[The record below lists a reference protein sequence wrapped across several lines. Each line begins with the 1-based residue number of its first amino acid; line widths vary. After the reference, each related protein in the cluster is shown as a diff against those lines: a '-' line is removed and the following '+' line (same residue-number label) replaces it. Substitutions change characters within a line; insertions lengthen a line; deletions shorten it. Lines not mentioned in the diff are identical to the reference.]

1 MLRLTRAELLRSRH
15 VSQKKCARSS
25 CKFVRLPIVLMK
37 PRNHDWQRKGCSM
50 TYALNWTS
58 RAVRIPM
65 LIVALSALGACSGST
80 VSGARIDAPPPSLTA
95 PCRDPL
101 RLPARDAT
109 QEDVERWWRSDRANL
124 LACGDKHSGLVAWIE
139 GLLAAMQSENSR
151 AGPERSD

>member
-1 MLRLTRAELLRSRH
+1 MPRRTRAELLQSRLG
-15 VSQKKCARSS
+15 SQKTCERSS
-25 CKFVRLPIVLMK
+25 CEFVWPPIVLLQQ
-37 PRNHDWQRKGCSM
+37 RQHDWQRKGCSM
-50 TYALNWTS
+50 SYAQTWTI

-65 LIVALSALGACSGST
+65 LVVVLSALAACSGST

-139 GLLAAMQSENSR
+139 GLLAAMQSEN
-151 AGPERSD
+151 

>member
-1 MLRLTRAELLRSRH
+1 MLRRTRAELLRSRLG
-15 VSQKKCARSS
+15 SPKKCARLS
-25 CKFVRLPIVLMK
+25 FALALRPIVLLQ
-37 PRNHDWQRKGCSM
+37 PRKHDWQRKGCSM
-50 TYALNWTS
+50 SYAQTWTS

-65 LIVALSALGACSGST
+65 LVVVLSALAACSGST

-139 GLLAAMQSENSR
+139 GLLDAMQSENSR
-151 AGPERSD
+151 PGPEPSD